1 MARAL
6 PRRSAAMR
14 PRWRPAR
21 LAPLPA
27 ALALGGCDRG
37 QSALN
42 AAGLESRLV
51 LELFVVMA
59 VGTLLIWAAVLL
71 LAFWSTRATRS
82 RAFAHRLVVA
92 GGLVVTPVV
101 VLALLVHGLRLMP
114 ALRDVPAEWTVRI
127 DGEQYWWRIGY
138 SGDGQ
143 EATGANELVL
153 PRGEATE
160 LLLAS
165 EGVIHS
171 LWVPA
176 LAGKMDMIPGRT
188 NRLVVRPERAGVF
201 RGQCAEFCGTGHA
214 HMALVVRVL
223 EPEAFRE
230 WLRSQREPARSP
242 ERPEARDGERL
253 FLATGCG
260 ACHTIRGTAAD
271 GTMGPDL
278 THYGSRGS
286 VAAGLYPM
294 NIGTTAGWIA
304 GAQEIKPGSLMPSFG
319 RALDGEQLRAIAAYL
334 VSLE

>member
-1 MARAL
+1 MARSL
-6 PRRSAAMR
+6 PRRCAPMR
-14 PRWRPAR
+14 AR
-21 LAPLPA
+21 RRHACLAPVAA
-27 ALALGGCDRG
+27 ALAGCEGG

-42 AAGLESRLV
+42 AAGAESRHV

-59 VGTLLIWAAVLL
+59 VGALLIWTAVLL

-114 ALRDVPAEWTVRI
+114 ALRDVPAQWTVRI
-127 DGEQYWWRIGY
+127 DGEQYWWRVGY
-138 SGDGQ
+138 VDG
-143 EATGANELVL
+143 EHEIASANELVL

-176 LAGKMDMIPGRT
+176 IAGKLDLIPGRT
-188 NRLVVRPERAGVF
+188 NRLVVRPERIGVF

-214 HMALVVRVL
+214 HMGLVVRVM
-223 EPEAFRE
+223 EPDAFRG
-230 WLRSQREPARSP
+230 WLRAQREPARSP

-253 FLATGCG
+253 FMASGCG
-260 ACHTIRGTAAD
+260 ACHTVRGTAAD
-271 GTMGPDL
+271 GAIGPDL

-304 GAQEIKPGSLMPSFG
+304 GARELKPGSHMPSFG
-319 RALDGEQLRAIAAYL
+319 RALDGAQLRAIAAYL